1 MSAPLSRELKT
12 KYSVSLR
19 TMTIPSSQ
27 GTHEPL
33 HMLQR
38 EDLFSH
44 MSRSC
49 VWYLILQQQ

>member
-49 VWYLILQQQ
+49 VWYLVLQQQ